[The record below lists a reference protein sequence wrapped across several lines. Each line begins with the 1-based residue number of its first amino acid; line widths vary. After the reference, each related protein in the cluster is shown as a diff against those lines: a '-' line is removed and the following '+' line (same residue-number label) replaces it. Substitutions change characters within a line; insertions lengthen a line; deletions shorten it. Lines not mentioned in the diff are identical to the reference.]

1 MAWVLSCTVATL
13 WALAM
18 FLRFGGTR
26 VRVMDSLCEN
36 AYGIYLVHYLFVIW
50 LQYLLLR
57 APLAALAKGS
67 IVFLG
72 ALALSWASVAALRR
86 VPGVV
91 HVV

>member
-13 WALAM
+13 WVLAM
-18 FLRFGGTR
+18 FLRFGRTP

-50 LQYLLLR
+50 LQYFLLR

-86 VPGVV
+86 VPGVA
-91 HVV
+91 HVI